1 MTHYWTDLA
10 DVVRASGLP
19 VVEAEGWMRRGHG
32 GFARPRPDVITGHH
46 TGTPARAP
54 GDYPSLN
61 IVTKGRS
68 DLPGPLSQLGLGRSG
83 TVYVIAAGVA
93 YHAGRSEHCGFTDL
107 NRCAVGIEAESDGS
121 GIRGWTS
128 AQLDVYP
135 RLVAALCRGYG
146 LDPSRYVSHR
156 DCALPPGR
164 KPDPAGITDEWMRA
178 TVRSLM
184 AAGGDDDMTPED
196 RRKLNEIHD
205 RVCRLEVAWDGG
217 VTDDRKTPYDMRMLA
232 NRNNVE
238 VRQAWKDIKAMR
250 AELGAALRTILT
262 GDKATAGVDP
272 KAVADAVV
280 DAMIE
285 RVR

>member
-1 MTHYWTDLA
+1 MAYYWTDLA

-19 VVEAEGWMRRGHG
+19 VVEVEAWRTRGHG
-32 GFARPRPDVITGHH
+32 GFARNRPDVITGHH
-46 TGTPARAP
+46 TGTPARAK

-83 TVYVIAAGVA
+83 TVFVIAAGVA
-93 YHAGRSEHCGFTDL
+93 YHAGKSEHAGFTDL
-107 NRCAVGIEAESDGS
+107 NRCSVGIEAEHPGAGPWPD
-121 GIRGWTS
+121 T
-128 AQLDVYP
+128 QLDAYP

-205 RVCRLEVAWDGG
+205 RVCRLEAAWDGG

-238 VRQAWKDIKAMR
+238 VRQAWQDIKAMR
-250 AELGAALRTILT
+250 AELGAALRAILS

-272 KAVADAVV
+272 KAVAEAVV
-280 DAMIE
+280 AEMIE
-285 RVR
+285 RMR